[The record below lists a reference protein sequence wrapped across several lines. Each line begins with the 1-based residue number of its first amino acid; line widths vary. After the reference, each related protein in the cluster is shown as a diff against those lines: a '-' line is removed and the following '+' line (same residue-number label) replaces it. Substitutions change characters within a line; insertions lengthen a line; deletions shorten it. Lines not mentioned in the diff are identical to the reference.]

1 MDSSGTEVS
10 GVVMLSVV
18 DSDADDVTEVSCD
31 ETGWE
36 ALLPAQPLSR
46 ETRIKVHIKVVFFI
60 ESLLNID
67 KLYAGGFLSLS
78 VYHAL
83 RKKQWQFFTFV

>member
-1 MDSSGTEVS
+1 
-10 GVVMLSVV
+10 MLSVV
-18 DSDADDVTEVSCD
+18 DSYADDVTEVSCD

-60 ESLLNID
+60 ESLLLN
-67 KLYAGGFLSLS
+67 
-78 VYHAL
+78 
-83 RKKQWQFFTFV
+83 